1 MATSEINLVHIR
13 PHVTLNLFRG
23 PDSAATAKQV
33 FEKLEGLAGT
43 LPVVPTHP
51 FQDHRHIIPMPR
63 GVDGG
68 ITSYGAWYTVEKPPT
83 WLRDDSSPGLML
95 SAATPQ
101 PNGALATT
109 NILDVANHL
118 VVVLAY
124 QNYLGVYASQDAMRS
139 RIVDLIEVGEAGE
152 GRAIVRIDTPAE
164 TVSRDEIEFAF
175 VRGNTKSAWLE
186 GLHVPTVLKADR
198 KILSG
203 PDLRYALDHFG
214 EQTFT
219 YTAAISEFGQRNP
232 QTAAPRK
239 KSDPHRVGVS
249 HSKKTLWTRSTKE
262 FDEFL
267 AEFRTLIAL
276 LTNPTAIAVNVSDLE
291 RPGVPF
297 VARPVTTQTLTQ
309 LADGFDVGYEAPTT
323 PELEVL
329 AGEALEKTPNAD
341 PWSQQGRFV
350 VEGAI
355 RRSGA
360 PDSEISAEAYYDD
373 QKVAS
378 VSFRPIRRTDQTVD
392 ILHRVNS
399 YAVRKDDPAVVA
411 LDRSL
416 AKRNTNLTLRYGSGH
431 VIQNGVLY
439 TLHFRDVIFDRWHW
453 TSFPLAPDGK
463 PYKLAD
469 EKPTAGKGKKKVFV
483 PGQIGRGH
491 SLFCFVRNN
500 VADLIS
506 PDRRHSDNWWLLCD
520 DGAGEIADFIALD
533 TKNLFVTFVHVKAW
547 KDGKESTISVTP
559 YSEVIAQA
567 IKNLRSFDQNLLGKE
582 IQDRTTD
589 ANSKLV
595 WRADGSAIDR
605 KKFVSK
611 LEEFRYGA
619 QRHVLILQPRTHR
632 KAWEKAVHAHRSALD
647 AAQVGRMRQLS
658 SLLSGAESIF
668 QKLGATMAVL
678 GVDDQTAAASA
689 ASNSSTSSLTP
700 SRVRKRRPKAS
711 R

>member
-1 MATSEINLVHIR
+1 MATSEIQFVNIR

-23 PDSAATAKQV
+23 SNSAATAKQV
-33 FEKLEGLAGT
+33 FDKLEGLAGT
-43 LPVVPTHP
+43 LPVAPTHP
-51 FQDHRHIIPMPR
+51 FQDHRHIVPMAR
-63 GVDGG
+63 VVDGG
-68 ITSYGAWYTVEKPPT
+68 ITSYGAWYAIEKPPT
-83 WLRDDSSPGLML
+83 WLREDSSPG
-95 SAATPQ
+95 SVSPPTTPQ
-101 PNGALATT
+101 QTGSSATAR
-109 NILDVANHL
+109 ILDVANHL
-118 VVVLAY
+118 VVVLVY
-124 QNYLGVYASQDAMRS
+124 QNYLGVYASHDAMRS
-139 RIVDLIEVGEAGE
+139 RLVELIEVGEAGE
-152 GRAIVRIDTPAE
+152 GQATVRIDTPAE
-164 TVSRDEIEFAF
+164 TVARDEIEFAF

-232 QTAAPRK
+232 QAAASK
-239 KSDPHRVGVS
+239 KRSESHRVGVS
-249 HSKKTLWTRSTKE
+249 HSKKTLWTRSTKAFEE
-262 FDEFL
+262 FV
-267 AEFRTLIAL
+267 AEFKMLIAL

-297 VARPVTTQTLTQ
+297 VARPVTTQTLAD
-309 LADGFDVGYEAPTT
+309 LSDGFDIGYEAPTT
-323 PELEVL
+323 PELEL
-329 AGEALEKTPNAD
+329 LSGEALDGIPNTD

-350 VEGAI
+350 VEGAA
-355 RRSGA
+355 RRSAA
-360 PDSEISAEAYYDD
+360 PDAEISAEAYYDD
-373 QKVAS
+373 QKIAT

-453 TSFPLAPDGK
+453 TSFPAAPDGK
-463 PYKLAD
+463 PYKLTD
-469 EKPTAGKGKKKVFV
+469 EKPTTGKGKKKVYV
-483 PGQIGRGH
+483 PDQIGKDH
-491 SLFCFVRNN
+491 SLFCYVRNN

-506 PDRRHSDNWWLLCD
+506 PDRRPSGDWWLLCD

-533 TKNLFVTFVHVKAW
+533 TKSLFVTFVHVKAW
-547 KDGKESTISVTP
+547 KDGKHSTISVTP

-589 ANSKLV
+589 ANSDLV
-595 WRADGSAIDR
+595 WRADGATIDR
-605 KKFVSK
+605 KKFVAK
-611 LEEFRYGA
+611 LDEFRHGA
-619 QRHVLILQPRTHR
+619 QRHVLILQPRIHR
-632 KAWEKAVHAHRSALD
+632 KAWEKAVHAHRSAQD

-658 SLLSGAESIF
+658 ALLSGAESIF

-678 GVDDQTAAASA
+678 GVDDQAAAASA
-689 ASNSSTSSLTP
+689 VSSSSTSSVTP